1 MLFGNPIILLIP
13 ALLIPLIYSLLWKK
27 SEFKTLAIL
36 FLTGILIVFLYPITT
51 YLPYALGKLIIFV
64 ILPILALFYMERW
77 SLRKILSKT
86 GIHKLNLQRSILYG
100 LAAAAITITI
110 TILVSTTTSFD
121 LIYRTIMF
129 FEAFTEEFLFRG
141 VLLLYLAKKTNLR
154 VAYLTSIL
162 GFILIHPQH
171 FTSLF
176 IFSTASQAI
185 LLVIVANKTQNIIGP
200 WISHGLNRFLPS
212 LVKTV
217 FGI

>member
-1 MLFGNPIILLIP
+1 MLFGNPISLLIP
-13 ALLIPLIYSLLWKK
+13 ALLIPLIYSLIWKR
-27 SEFKTLAIL
+27 SELRNLSIL
-36 FLTGILIVFLYPITT
+36 FLTGVLIVFLYPITSI
-51 YLPYALGKLIIFV
+51 LPYVIGKFIIFV
-64 ILPILALFYMERW
+64 LLPMLALFYIERW
-77 SLRKILSKT
+77 NLREILSKT
-86 GIHKLNLQRSILYG
+86 GIYKLNLQRSILYG
-100 LAAAAITITI
+100 LAATIVTITI

-121 LIYRTIMF
+121 LLFRTIMF

-141 VLLLYLAKKTNLR
+141 VLLLYLTKKTNLR

-185 LLVIVANKTQNIIGP
+185 LLAIVAHKTQNIIGP

-212 LVKTV
+212 LIKTAL
-217 FGI
+217 GI